1 MIEVYTTLADKIL
14 YIAIEQYCYVQFED
28 YNKIKRVTKGK
39 FGRNW
44 QALN

>member
-1 MIEVYTTLADKIL
+1 MSKNIVTFKL
-14 YIAIEQYCYVQFED
+14 ED
-28 YNKIKRVTKGK
+28 YKKIKRVTKGK